1 MIDALRRGAPVV
13 LVAALVLA
21 GCGGETRERE
31 DADAAVVA
39 PIKGSPLK
47 QVTLSPD
54 AMRRLDIR
62 VAPVSSG
69 AGTLQ
74 VPYGAVLYDP
84 QGAAWAFV
92 ARAPRVFVRPAITV
106 ARVDGNTAVLSAGP
120 TAGTNVVIVGSAQLC
135 GAETGLGDSE

>member
-1 MIDALRRGAPVV
+1 MIDARRRGAPAV
-13 LVAALVLA
+13 LVAAMLLG
-21 GCGGETRERE
+21 GCSHATPERE
-31 DADAAVVA
+31 DADAAVVV

-54 AMRRLDIR
+54 AARRLGIR
-62 VAPVSSG
+62 LAPVSTG

-84 QGAAWAFV
+84 QGAAWTFV
-92 ARAPRVFVRPAITV
+92 ARRPRVFVRHPITV
-106 ARVDGNTAVLSAGP
+106 DRVEGDTAILSTGP
-120 TAGTNVVIVGSAQLC
+120 PAGTNVVIVGSAQLY